1 MKKHVSEQLIGV
13 ILAALLIG
21 VVIGCMHLMN
31 RKDDARRST
40 LEQREQRREVQDSL
54 TRAAAE
60 RDSLRLVWA
69 KQKHERDSMR
79 PIWEAQ
85 RIEREK
91 KRAQW
96 EQEKAI
102 RDSVRYAEEH
112 IEIILQ
118 PFDPNTADS
127 TTLVHLGL
135 RPWMARSV
143 VRYREKGG
151 RFELKEDFRKVYG
164 MTDSLFAALEP
175 YVQITPD
182 STSVAAKQKAVKK
195 DTILNLNTADTIE
208 LCYIRG
214 IGAYTAKNIVR
225 YRKRLGGFVNVEQL
239 RELMPPIQN
248 IDSIIP
254 HFIANAAQISPLYIN
269 RLSVDAMA
277 RHPYLNFSQAKAIR
291 DRRHRKGTIRSEDE
305 LKNLK
310 FDHQLVFSEEDLAR
324 LRPYISYEK

>member
-1 MKKHVSEQLIGV
+1 MKTHLSEQLIGV
-13 ILAALLIG
+13 IVAALLIG
-21 VVIGCMHLMN
+21 AIIACMHIMN
-31 RKDDARRST
+31 RNDDARRNT
-40 LEQREQRREVQDSL
+40 LAQRQHRKEVQDSL
-54 TRAAAE
+54 ARSAAE

-69 KQKHERDSMR
+69 KQKHERDSLR

-85 RIEREK
+85 RLEREQ
-91 KRAQW
+91 KRAKW
-96 EQEKAI
+96 ELEKAI
-102 RDSVRYAEEH
+102 RDSVRYAQEH

-143 VRYREKGG
+143 MRYREKGG
-151 RFELKEDFRKVYG
+151 RFRQKEDLRNVYG
-164 MTDSLFAALEP
+164 MTDSLYAALEQ

-182 STSVAAKQKAVKK
+182 TTLASANIPTIKK

-214 IGAYTAKNIVR
+214 IGTYTAKNIVR
-225 YRKRLGGFVNVEQL
+225 YRKRLGGFVSAEQL
-239 RELMPPIQN
+239 REITPPIQRV
-248 IDSIIP
+248 DSIIP
-254 HFIANAAQISPLYIN
+254 HFIADSAHISPLYIN
-269 RLSVDAMA
+269 RLSVDAMV

-291 DRRHRKGTIRSEDE
+291 DRRHRKGAIRSEEE
-305 LKNLK
+305 LETLK
-310 FDHQLVFSEEDLAR
+310 SDHQLVFTEEDLVR